1 MIYLHIL
8 FTDFN
13 YTLQNTTNKR
23 KPVTK
28 GLLIFL
34 HQNAKKKK
42 KKKKKGDK
50 DSKKKTK
57 KKQRKKKKKKKKK
70 RGKLIQKKIQKKCTG
85 NNDKII
91 HAWYLQEAPGK
102 HTYLPKKTGIF
113 PVKTVR
119 N

>member
-23 KPVTK
+23 TPVTK

-34 HQNAKKKK
+34 HQNA
-42 KKKKKGDK
+42 
-50 DSKKKTK
+50 
-57 KKQRKKKKKKKKK
+57 KKKKKKK

-102 HTYLPKKTGIF
+102 PTYLPKKTGIF

>member
-42 KKKKKGDK
+42 KKKG
-50 DSKKKTK
+50 T
-57 KKQRKKKKKKKKK
+57 
-70 RGKLIQKKIQKKCTG
+70 LFQKKIQKKCTG
-85 NNDKII
+85 NNFKII